1 MLLVESYFGIIAV
14 ETGVLGLLAILA
26 VSAAAAAFVLQAR
39 LMRRDAPTGPIRYAL
54 APFVL
59 VVLMLGPVST
69 PLDSAPGHLY
79 FWLSPWIVEKLYDLE
94 RQSRAAQLPGA
105 DEAAAV
111 QPV

>member
-26 VSAAAAAFVLQAR
+26 VSAAAAA
-39 LMRRDAPTGPIRYAL
+39 
-54 APFVL
+54 FVL